1 MVNQGLNLSL
11 NELGLI
17 AEHRNISDYENK
29 SAKDLIKALRGSRPR
44 LGINKFSK
52 DADKYRKLFYDIKNY
67 KHLSELEMEEIS
79 KTFNKLEKTLN
90 FKKPRNNINTIL
102 YEDLNS
108 DKELNLDDADD
119 DKYRKIGSIR
129 KLFEES
135 NRNYY
140 KSKAI
145 DRAFAGEVNNYIKYI
160 SEGDKD
166 EKLSL
171 RENLNIIRPDL
182 RDLINRQKPIERLN
196 NNNNDRGEWKIMLR
210 MYIKCISTKPFNETR
225 TMHPESKQ
233 VEFYIGSDT
242 ENVINTLFNTL
253 LQNVQR
259 IQEILNERGSKF
271 LPDSVELLECEL
283 RKIDT
288 IRAESNIVSPNW
300 IANKKATINPKNE
313 KDNKCFQWSMI
324 AVLNYNIAKEKELKK
339 LLNFKRIDIDFA
351 SHQRYWENFEQE
363 NNSIAINVLFV
374 PNNSEES
381 QVIINVK
388 IK

>member
-11 NELGLI
+11 NELRLI

-29 SAKDLIKALRGSRPR
+29 SAKDLIKALRGPRPR

-67 KHLSELEMEEIS
+67 KHLSELEIEEIR

-90 FKKPRNNINTIL
+90 FKKPRNNINTMP

-108 DKELNLDDADD
+108 DKELNLDNADD

-145 DRAFAGEVNNYIKYI
+145 NRAFTGEVNNYIKYI

-196 NNNNDRGEWKIMLR
+196 NNNNNDRGEWKIMLR
-210 MYIKCISTKPFNETR
+210 MYIKYISTKPFNETC

-271 LPDSVELLECEL
+271 IPDSVELLEYEL
-283 RKIDT
+283 HKIDI
-288 IRAESNIVSPNW
+288 IRAESYMVSP
-300 IANKKATINPKNE
+300 IG
-313 KDNKCFQWSMI
+313 
-324 AVLNYNIAKEKELKK
+324 
-339 LLNFKRIDIDFA
+339 
-351 SHQRYWENFEQE
+351 
-363 NNSIAINVLFV
+363 
-374 PNNSEES
+374 
-381 QVIINVK
+381 
-388 IK
+388 